1 MLDRQV
7 LQMQPELGFEKR
19 IRPFSSYRATVNLVV
34 LGDPG
39 AGKTELFR
47 RSAEATGGH
56 FLTVRSLLNTP
67 VELLPKD
74 QSLWVD
80 GLDETRSGRGDRD
93 TIDRL
98 VQKLH
103 AVRPPALRLSCRV
116 ADWLGTSD
124 LSALGAYFSHCGGA
138 PAVVQ
143 LQPLSRDEQRQ
154 ILLAHGRADPDGFL
168 EEARHRGLDGMLSN
182 PQTLVM
188 LHLAVQ
194 DAAWPTTR
202 ESLFEKATALLL
214 REPNVEHSE
223 RADVVHPQTFVSV
236 SDAAGALCAL
246 RLVSDC
252 IGFRLRPEGTNEMPG
267 WREIPLAEPAA
278 IQAALSRR
286 VFAAAG
292 VPDAVDYLHRTIAEY
307 LGAGWIAGKIAAGLP
322 LGRVQALLGVDGQP
336 ASSLRGLHAWLAVRS
351 PESAPVLIDADPMG
365 IVMYADAARLPPSD
379 KRRLLSA
386 LGRTAERDPW
396 FYQGIYAAYGVGALS
411 DPAMADTFRDLLRA
425 ADTPFALR
433 KLIVDAVAMGS
444 PMPALREDLH
454 ALLIDPLQPF
464 ALRDGALDGL
474 LAMDDTG
481 RNVVVSVYPV
491 LGEDESGL
499 RLRCIALRALYGLG
513 FGMDDVLAHF
523 GAVAARAEGEY
534 ISALYGLDSAI
545 PDEDVP
551 VLLDQIAITLSP
563 VEDQENDD
571 VMHDIAMF
579 YEILLAREM
588 QRNPEVDRRRLYR
601 WLHMLQ
607 RLPGDLMRSGPLEN
621 AANNSHE
628 IADAIVEAW
637 VNGFDGSDEIKGG
650 WSSYRSKFSRT
661 IGDECV
667 FACFHSAL
675 MRGSKDKEKFLYHY
689 LFLLCYRNDKDFV
702 DRFWGLH
709 AYADVRPELAS
720 VRDEMCVCHVDAET
734 VRWERRRALRERK
747 LQKEKS
753 QDMDSFDNS
762 LDEIK
767 SGNHFGWMERI
778 GGIYFSRYS
787 DCDIEKSPK
796 ERIIDYLGERR
807 ALIAFSGFQ
816 AMVGRGDAPEISKII
831 SLHLEGKYYQWWFA
845 VLAGLSEFRESDFKA
860 DSFSDAYLASAVALS
875 ALLPAYR
882 KVDGLTERWRYRWL
896 SVLKKERPDL
906 VLGTYAAIIGAD
918 LSAGKA
924 YCACLSD
931 MNDPV
936 LAGRSRGGKLVELLS
951 RFPCAPE
958 SALWEL
964 LRMAGEDGCWSGL
977 SASTEAGVTAFV
989 ATEKSEEQV
998 AQARATRSVW
1008 IAFGFLRE
1016 PARYQPCIEA
1026 MLGEDAEQMVWTLAK
1041 IGSIDVHQNAK
1052 FSEFTAEQLEFV
1064 ASFIAQ
1070 RYPRVYRPSGTTVG
1084 RRHAWNASEIVANAL
1099 TTLSASTDDAAHA
1112 ALRRLLDH
1120 PALESYATQV
1130 RHLLAQQRTRRT
1142 DAAHVPLD
1150 WQAAARTLM
1159 NREPASAQDLH
1170 ALVQHHMEAVC
1181 QQIAHD
1187 NADAY
1192 RQFWNEG
1199 AHGKVSSPRSENGA
1213 RDVLLGLLR
1222 PRLQPLGLRAE
1233 PEGDMARDKRAD
1245 IVVFGRNIKCPI
1257 ELKRA
1262 HHPEVWTAAE
1272 HQLDRFYTRDPQ
1284 ASGHGLYGVF
1294 WYGEH
1299 REWPIPPPPTG
1310 MARPRSAGEMR
1321 RDLCRLLPED
1331 LRTKITV
1338 VVIDVSGQIPADR
1351 SDRSG

>member
-7 LQMQPELGFEKR
+7 LQIQPELQSDDER
-19 IRPFSSYRATVNLVV
+19 VRPFSSHRATANLVV

-47 RSAEATGGH
+47 QSANATGGH
-56 FLTVRSLLNTP
+56 FLTVRNFLNTP
-67 VELLPKD
+67 AEALPRDK
-74 QSLWVD
+74 SLWID
-80 GLDETRSGRGDRD
+80 GLDETRSGRGDRG

-103 AVRPPALRLSCRV
+103 AVRPPALRLSCRA

-124 LSALGAYFSHCGGA
+124 LSALASYFDLHGGA
-138 PAVVQ
+138 PVVVQ
-143 LQPLSRDEQRQ
+143 LQPLGRDEQRQ
-154 ILLAHGRADPDGFL
+154 ILSAHGRADPEGFL
-168 EEARHRGLDGMLSN
+168 DDAQHRGLDGMLSN
-182 PQTLVM
+182 PQTLLM

-194 DAAWPTTR
+194 GEAWPTTR
-202 ESLFEKATALLL
+202 ESLFDKATALLL

-223 RADVVHPQTFVSV
+223 RADVVHQQTLASV

-252 IGFRLRPEGTNEMPG
+252 TGFSLQPEGTDDTPG

-292 VPDAVDYLHRTIAEY
+292 APHAVDYLHRTIAEY

-322 LGRVQALLGVDGQP
+322 LGRVLALLGAEGQP

-351 PESAPVLIDADPMG
+351 PESAPALIEADPMG

-396 FYQGIYAAYGVGALS
+396 FYQGIYAAYGVGALA

-454 ALLIDPLQPF
+454 ALLIDPQQPF
-464 ALRDGALDGL
+464 ALRDGALDAL
-474 LAMDDTG
+474 LAMDDEG
-481 RNVVVSVYPV
+481 RRAVVSAYSG
-491 LGEDESGL
+491 LGNDDNGL
-499 RLRCIALRALYGLG
+499 RLRCIALRALYGQGL
-513 FGMDDVLAHF
+513 GMDEVLAHV
-523 GAVAARAEGEY
+523 AVVAGRAESEY
-534 ISALYGLDSAI
+534 ISALYGLDSVI

-551 VLLDQIAITLSP
+551 ALLDQIAMNLNP
-563 VEDQENDD
+563 AEDQENDE

-579 YEILLAREM
+579 YENLIARAM

-601 WLHMLQ
+601 WLHVLQ
-607 RLPGDLMRSGPLEN
+607 RLPGYVMRSGSLEN
-621 AANNSHE
+621 AAKNSHE
-628 IADAIVEAW
+628 IEDALVEAW
-637 VNGFDGSDEIKGG
+637 IDGSDDSDEITEE
-650 WSSYRSKFSRT
+650 WPSYRSKFSRA

-667 FACFHSAL
+667 FACFCSAL
-675 MRGSKDKEKFLYHY
+675 MTGKKGKEKFLYHY
-689 LFLLCYRNDKDFV
+689 LLVLCYRHDKDFI
-702 DRFWGLH
+702 DRFWELH

-720 VRDEMCVCHVDAET
+720 VRGELCVCHVDAET
-734 VRWERRRALRERK
+734 VRWRRRQALRQRR
-747 LQKEKS
+747 LQKKKS

-762 LDEIK
+762 VDEIK
-767 SGNHFGWMERI
+767 GGRHFGWMECI

-787 DCDIEKSPK
+787 DCDKEKSPK
-796 ERIIDYLGERR
+796 ERIVDYLGERR
-807 ALIAFSGFQ
+807 ALIAFAGLQ
-816 AMVGRGDAPEISKII
+816 AMVGRSEMPDISEII
-831 SLHLEGKYYQWWFA
+831 SLHLDGKYCPWWYA
-845 VLAGLSEFRESDFKA
+845 VLAGLSEFLEIDFKI
-860 DSFSDAYLASAVALS
+860 DIISDGYLASAVALS

-882 KVDGLTERWRYRWL
+882 KAGGITERWQYRWL
-896 SVLKKERPDL
+896 NVLKEKRPDL
-906 VLGTYAAIIGAD
+906 VLDVYAAIIEAD

-924 YCACLSD
+924 YFACLSD

-936 LAGRSRGGKLVELLS
+936 LAGQLRGGKIVELLS
-951 RFPCAPE
+951 RFPFAPE
-958 SALWEL
+958 SALLEL
-964 LRMAGEDGCWSGL
+964 LRMAGEDGCWPAL

-989 ATEKSEEQV
+989 TLGKSEEQV

-1008 IAFGFLRE
+1008 LAFGFLRE
-1016 PARYQPCIEA
+1016 PVRYQPSIEA

-1041 IGSIDVHQNAK
+1041 IGSIDAHQNAR

-1070 RYPRVYRPSGTTVG
+1070 RYPRVHRPSGTTVG
-1084 RRHAWNASEIVANAL
+1084 RHHAWNASEIVANAL
-1099 TTLSASTDDAAHA
+1099 SALSASTDDAAHA
-1112 ALRRLLDH
+1112 ALQRLAVH
-1120 PALESYATQV
+1120 PALESYASQV
-1130 RHLLAQQRTRRT
+1130 RHLLAQQRMRRV
-1142 DAAHVPLD
+1142 DAAHALPD
-1150 WQAAARTLM
+1150 WRAAAQTLL
-1159 NREPASAQDLH
+1159 NRAPATAQDLH
-1170 ALVQHHMEAVC
+1170 ALVRHHVEAIC

-1192 RQFWNEG
+1192 KQFWNEG
-1199 AHGKVSSPRSENGA
+1199 AHGKLSSPRSENGA

-1245 IVVFGRNIKCPI
+1245 IVVFGRDIKCPI
-1257 ELKRA
+1257 ELKRD
-1262 HHPEVWTAAE
+1262 HHPDVWTAAE
-1272 HQLDRFYTRDPQ
+1272 HQLDRFYARDPQ
-1284 ASGHGLYGVF
+1284 ASDFGLYGVF
-1294 WYGEH
+1294 WYGED
-1299 REWPIPPPPTG
+1299 RGRAIPLPPAG
-1310 MARPRSAGEMR
+1310 VARPCSADEMQES
-1321 RDLCRLLPED
+1321 LCRLLPEH
-1331 LRTKITV
+1331 LQAKIAI
-1338 VVIDVSGQIPADR
+1338 VVIDVSGQLPAN
-1351 SDRSG
+1351 

>member
-7 LQMQPELGFEKR
+7 LQMQPALELEER

-47 RSAEATGGH
+47 QSARAADGH
-56 FLTVRSLLNTP
+56 FITVRNFLNTP
-67 VELLPKD
+67 AELLPKD

-116 ADWLGTSD
+116 ADWLGASD
-124 LSALGAYFSHCGGA
+124 LSALGAYFNHCGGA

-143 LQPLSRDEQRQ
+143 LQPLSPDEQRQ
-154 ILLAHGRADPDGFL
+154 ILLARGREDPEGFL

-214 REPNVEHSE
+214 REPNAEHSE
-223 RADVVHPQTFVSV
+223 RVDVVHQQTLAAV

-252 IGFRLRPEGTNEMPG
+252 AGFNLHAEGTKEMPG

-411 DPAMADTFRDLLRA
+411 DPVMADTFRDLLRA

-433 KLIVDAVAMGS
+433 KLIVDAVAMGA

-454 ALLIDPLQPF
+454 ALLIDPQQPF
-464 ALRDGALDGL
+464 ALRDGALEAL
-474 LAMDDTG
+474 LAMDDAG

-499 RLRCIALRALYGLG
+499 RLRCIALRTLYGQG
-513 FGMDDVLAHF
+513 I
-523 GAVAARAEGEY
+523 GANHLVELVAAILSPQPDLRIGMTFGLTQRVPTAE
-534 ISALYGLDSAI
+534 APA
-545 PDEDVP
+545 
-551 VLLDQIAITLSP
+551 LLDRLDFTGVIPEHGYSFRKTRDLVRVYEELLVKALTMRPRPAPHKIYAWLRNLLRYSRQNRSEDELVRSLLIDSDALDAVLDAWISHCDVDISWPDQWDSFQGRFKKCFQAEKIVDAIFRKLDCVSPERKLFHYRHALSVCMSDPGQWRERFWQAYDKADKDPALVSARDDYCHCQIHTWRNDRHVADKKKKEREARQKEDFLRKFDENKEEILSANHLGWLTTIAWNYFHNINDLDLDPISRLRNLLGDERLQIAIHALKSLAIKNNAPSLIEVIESHSKKEYFTWWS
-563 VEDQENDD
+563 
-571 VMHDIAMF
+571 A
-579 YEILLAREM
+579 LLAGFELLSDSDLESHQIDDENLQAVIAIRCLFSFFRHSANSESEWSHPWLRKVVR
-588 QRNPEVDRRRLYR
+588 QKPGLVRATYVAIIEAELAANEQYPDGIDELRNVSL
-601 WLHMLQ
+601 
-607 RLPGDLMRSGPLEN
+607 SGPDRGVHIERILRTFPGMHHDALEKLLRLVRVDGMWPSLGDAT
-621 AANNSHE
+621 AAGVSFNHPDSRRGTRCLWL
-628 IADAIVEAW
+628 AF
-637 VNGFDGSDEIKGG
+637 GFLTEPER
-650 WSSYRSKFSRT
+650 YRPQIESLL
-661 IGDECV
+661 GDE
-667 FACFHSAL
+667 A
-675 MRGSKDKEKFLYHY
+675 KEMVWP
-689 LFLLCYRNDKDFV
+689 LLKA
-702 DRFWGLH
+702 G
-709 AYADVRPELAS
+709 
-720 VRDEMCVCHVDAET
+720 
-734 VRWERRRALRERK
+734 
-747 LQKEKS
+747 
-753 QDMDSFDNS
+753 S
-762 LDEIK
+762 LDFHRNID
-767 SGNHFGWMERI
+767 FGTYDTNQLEYVAVHAARFYPYAPAPT
-778 GGIYFSRYS
+778 GITHGRENPWDVSRA
-787 DCDIEKSPK
+787 
-796 ERIIDYLGERR
+796 IDN
-807 ALIAFSGFQ
+807 
-816 AMVGRGDAPEISKII
+816 
-831 SLHLEGKYYQWWFA
+831 
-845 VLAGLSEFRESDFKA
+845 
-860 DSFSDAYLASAVALS
+860 ALS
-875 ALLPAYR
+875 AL
-882 KVDGLTERWRYRWL
+882 
-896 SVLKKERPDL
+896 
-906 VLGTYAAIIGAD
+906 AA
-918 LSAGKA
+918 
-924 YCACLSD
+924 
-931 MNDPV
+931 N
-936 LAGRSRGGKLVELLS
+936 
-951 RFPCAPE
+951 
-958 SALWEL
+958 
-964 LRMAGEDGCWSGL
+964 
-977 SASTEAGVTAFV
+977 
-989 ATEKSEEQV
+989 
-998 AQARATRSVW
+998 
-1008 IAFGFLRE
+1008 
-1016 PARYQPCIEA
+1016 
-1026 MLGEDAEQMVWTLAK
+1026 
-1041 IGSIDVHQNAK
+1041 
-1052 FSEFTAEQLEFV
+1052 
-1064 ASFIAQ
+1064 
-1070 RYPRVYRPSGTTVG
+1070 
-1084 RRHAWNASEIVANAL
+1084 
-1099 TTLSASTDDAAHA
+1099 TDDAAHA
-1112 ALRRLLDH
+1112 ALRRLLVH
-1120 PALESYATQV
+1120 PALESYASQV
-1130 RHLLAQQRTRRT
+1130 RHLLAQQRTRRI
-1142 DAAHVPLD
+1142 DAAHVLLD

-1187 NADAY
+1187 NDDAY

-1245 IVVFGRNIKCPI
+1245 IVVFGRDIKCPI

-1299 REWPIPPPPTG
+1299 REWSIPPPPTG

-1321 RDLCRLLPED
+1321 RDLCLLLPED
-1331 LRTKITV
+1331 LRTKIAV
-1338 VVIDVSGQIPADR
+1338 VVIDVSGQIPVDR